1 MLESTKLT
9 GKKLKDLLPDFLSQ
23 IDKNFR
29 ERPDLILAAW
39 PGVIG
44 EKLAPMA
51 QALSFNDGVLTV
63 KVKNS
68 ALHSLLVQHE
78 KAKLL
83 KRLRERFPSSG
94 IRNIIFRI
102 G

>member
-9 GKKLKDLLPDFLSQ
+9 GKKLKDLLPDFLS
-23 IDKNFR
+23 KLEGNFR
-29 ERPDLILAAW
+29 ERPDLILAGW
-39 PGVIG
+39 PEMIG
-44 EKLAPMA
+44 EKLSPMT
-51 QALSFNDGVLTV
+51 QALSFKEGILTV

-78 KAKLL
+78 KSKLL